1 MMRKI
6 IVSEF
11 ITLDGVMEGP
21 GKADGF
27 TCAGWTEE
35 YGNADI
41 LKYKHHE
48 LTHASAL
55 LLGRVTYEGFASVW
69 PTIEGAGEF
78 GEKMNDIPKY
88 VVSTT
93 LENLD
98 WNNSVLIK
106 DDIEKN
112 IKKLQAQDGGDI
124 LVFGSSGLVHTLMNL
139 NLVDEYR
146 LLTYPVV
153 LGTGK
158 KLFRPND
165 IKRLKLIESKQFGEV
180 VLLRYSPEKTE
191 EKEVNGSFY

>member
-1 MMRKI
+1 M
-6 IVSEF
+6 SEF

-35 YGNADI
+35 YGNVDI

-48 LTHASAL
+48 LIHADTL
-55 LLGRVTYEGFASVW
+55 LLGRITYEGFASVW

-78 GEKMNDIPKY
+78 GEKMNSMPKY

-98 WNNSVLIK
+98 WNNSTLIN
-106 DDIEKN
+106 DDIEET
-112 IKKLQAQDGGDI
+112 IKKLQTEDGRDI

-158 KLFRPND
+158 KLFRPD
-165 IKRLKLIESKQFGEV
+165 DTIRLKLIESKQFGDV
-180 VLLRYSPEKTE
+180 VLLRYIPENTE
-191 EKEVNGSFY
+191 KKQQI

>member
-1 MMRKI
+1 MRKI

-27 TCAGWTEE
+27 RSAGWTEE
-35 YGNADI
+35 YGNVDI

-48 LTHASAL
+48 LTHADAL
-55 LLGRVTYEGFASVW
+55 LLGRITYEGFASVW
-69 PTIEGAGEF
+69 PTIKGAGEF
-78 GEKMNDIPKY
+78 GEKMNSMPKY

-98 WNNSVLIK
+98 WNNSTLINN
-106 DDIEKN
+106 DIEKN
-112 IKKLQAQDGGDI
+112 IKKLQAEDGGDI
-124 LVFGSSGLVHTLMNL
+124 LVFGSGGLVHTLMNC

-165 IKRLKLIESKQFGEV
+165 TIRLKLVESKQYGDV
-180 VLLRYSPEKTE
+180 ILLRYIPEKIND
-191 EKEVNGSFY
+191 KKD